1 MPAPAT
7 SVTTAEGGKIRYN
20 SPMRRLI
27 GTLVL
32 ASFGGIAL
40 LSLAFLGAST
50 HDGAGMPG
58 CPLMPAQAVVCTMT
72 ALDHIVAW
80 QGMVTAVPQAAF
92 LLLAALAFLVAWP
105 RLVLTL
111 HPSWGEERF
120 ASREETPPI
129 PLLQELF
136 SRGILNPKLH

>member
-1 MPAPAT
+1 M
-7 SVTTAEGGKIRYN
+7 K
-20 SPMRRLI
+20 RLI

-32 ASFGGIAL
+32 ASFAGGAL
-40 LSLAFLGAST
+40 LSLAFLGASA

-72 ALDHIVAW
+72 ALDHISAW
-80 QGMVTAVPQAAF
+80 QGMFAAVPQPLVAM
-92 LLLAALAFLVAWP
+92 LLAAFALVAAWP
-105 RLVLTL
+105 RLALALQPRGAPLRTTQ
-111 HPSWGEERF
+111 E
-120 ASREETPPI
+120 SRVPI